1 MGRLIAF
8 VLVLGISLALS
19 VGFWGL
25 VIWVGANIVKGVFGS

>member
-8 VLVLGISLALS
+8 VLVLGISVALA